1 MGQHSYCKRVPRQV
15 VTSEPEPEPES
26 ESESKS
32 EAEAEAEPE
41 SERSEPRP
49 EPEPEPE
56 NESEAE
62 AEPEAEA
69 LPEPEPDSDLCI
81 PIGNC
86 GAYGWCDQ
94 DGYVTWCKSEG
105 QASRCPSVFCKIEPN
120 LAQLRQR
127 HHRSPR
133 LRAHR
138 TLGTALFQHSSALDK
153 TANDDVN

>member
-1 MGQHSYCKRVPRQV
+1 MDHNETAFG
-15 VTSEPEPEPES
+15 
-26 ESESKS
+26 

-49 EPEPEPE
+49 EPE
-56 NESEAE
+56 
-62 AEPEAEA
+62 
-69 LPEPEPDSDLCI
+69 LEPDSDLCI

-105 QASRCPSVFCKIEPN
+105 QASRCPSVFCKIVPN

-127 HHRSPR
+127 RHRSPR
-133 LRAHR
+133 LRAQR
-138 TLGTALFQHSSALDK
+138 TLGIAFFQHSSDLDK
-153 TANDDVN
+153 IANDDAYLRVSDDHTNEASMTCN